1 MDTHLTESRAVLS
14 SRPASPRRSRQT
26 NITEKGPVRY
36 DIGWWREQWK
46 RTETQA
52 VIVNAGGSVAY
63 DPSRFPLH
71 HQAEFLGGRD
81 LRRCRPTAPCAAK
94 REEAAAAIARAIENP
109 SGEEYTNP
117 VLQGM
122 AVQYIQ
128 DVDAFERRASGS

>member
-1 MDTHLTESRAVLS
+1 MDTHLTESRAGLS

-71 HQAEFLGGRD
+71 HQAEFLGGARSPAMPPNPAM
-81 LRRCRPTAPCAAK
+81 RRKARGSGG
-94 REEAAAAIARAIENP
+94 RESARH
-109 SGEEYTNP
+109 
-117 VLQGM
+117 
-122 AVQYIQ
+122 
-128 DVDAFERRASGS
+128 